1 MSHVSFAMATGPA
14 AARRQSNH
22 LTLLGSWLDFTA
34 LRPHL
39 SAAPAL
45 PAKGTVVH
53 HTLPRSCLRIVPSA
67 GGVLL
72 AVVVVAFFA
81 AAAWAQGAPTR
92 AEKNAQSS
100 GPTDTVIISNMPE
113 RKGPIYTLLKKL
125 FCKNNGAVTGAA
137 NSEVWSVPQGQTSR
151 VSKWL
156 ERLGMK
162 VTKLREDWNHI
173 LKLHQG
179 SMSPAQQAM
188 LDKVKAMPGT
198 MGVQVL
204 QAPDAALS
212 AFLMT
217 KDISYR
223 PSVPAE
229 LQTKG
234 KEQAPTRVVLP
245 ISANKSIALDRVR
258 YSYDQRGCTWHGV
271 VAETGES
278 ALLMR
283 WNDGQI
289 TGLVGYRG
297 RIYTVTSLGDQLHAV
312 VETDPRQMPPDHA
325 APKPTAD
332 PRADL
337 RPDAPAKVAAP
348 ASLPTV
354 KPFLDAEREALEA
367 KPIVIDL
374 MMLYTK
380 KAASR
385 YVRDPKDLLE
395 MAVEQANDAF
405 RNSGLGNV
413 SLRLTHVRAI
423 DYDEL
428 DGDHFEHLYRMVDG
442 IGSFGDVRKLRNDK
456 KADIVGL
463 IVDDASGC
471 GLSTRVAA
479 DAEDAYF
486 VVHHSCAAITISI
499 AHEIGHILGARH
511 DRATD
516 TNDMPFAYG
525 HGHVNGK
532 WRDIMSYRQSCD
544 GCLRIPFWSNPR
556 VTYKGEP
563 TGTDAEDNA
572 RVLLEQAERVSNFR

>member
-1 MSHVSFAMATGPA
+1 M
-14 AARRQSNH
+14 
-22 LTLLGSWLDFTA
+22 
-34 LRPHL
+34 RPHF
-39 SAAPAL
+39 SAAPVL
-45 PAKGTVVH
+45 PSKDAVVIH
-53 HTLPRSCLRIVPSA
+53 AVVRSSRRTAPSV
-67 GGVLL
+67 GSVLL
-72 AVVVVAFFA
+72 AGLLVAFFA
-81 AAAWAQGAPTR
+81 AAAFAQGQATR
-92 AEKNAQSS
+92 AEKNTQSPA
-100 GPTDTVIISNMPE
+100 PTDTVIISNMPE
-113 RKGPIYTLLKKL
+113 RKGPIYTLLAKL
-125 FCKNNGAVTGAA
+125 FCKNTGAVTGAE

-173 LKLHQG
+173 LKLHRG
-179 SMSPAQQAM
+179 PMSPTQQAM
-188 LDKVKAMPGT
+188 LDKVKAMPGA

-204 QAPDAALS
+204 QAPDATLT

-217 KDISYR
+217 SNMSYR

-229 LQTKG
+229 LQTPST
-234 KEQAPTRVVLP
+234 EQAPSRVVLP
-245 ISANKSIALDRVR
+245 ISANKSITLERVR
-258 YSYDQRGCTWHGV
+258 YTNDERGCTWHGI

-283 WNDGQI
+283 WKDGQI
-289 TGLVGYRG
+289 TGLVGYKG
-297 RIYTVTSLGDQLHAV
+297 RIYTVASLGGQLHAV
-312 VETDPRQMPPDHA
+312 VEMDPRQMPPDHA

-337 RPDAPAKVAAP
+337 RPDAPTKIAAP

-354 KPFLDAEREALEA
+354 KPFAAAEREALEA
-367 KPIVIDL
+367 NKIVIDL
-374 MMLYTK
+374 MILYSK
-380 KAASR
+380 KAATR

-395 MAVEQANDAF
+395 MAVEQSNDAF
-405 RNSGLGNV
+405 RNSGLGNI
-413 SLRLTHVRAI
+413 SLRLVHTELV
-423 DYDEL
+423 DYDESE
-428 DGDHFEHLYRMVDG
+428 GDHFEHLYRMVDG
-442 IGSFGDVRKLRNDK
+442 LGPFGHVRKLRNDK

-463 IVDDASGC
+463 IIDDASGC

-479 DAEDAYF
+479 DSEDAYF

-516 TNDMPFAYG
+516 TNDVPFAYG

-572 RVLLEQAERVSNFR
+572 RVILEQAERVSNFR